1 MKIVIVGGN
10 ECMVCKYKSICEE
23 YKLKAKIFTKMTGT
37 FKSKIGQPEILV
49 LFTNTMSHKMI
60 KSAISEIKGQDV
72 TILRSSS
79 SSATALKKLLENYK
93 AS

>member
-10 ECMVCKYKSICEE
+10 ECMACQYKSICEE
-23 YKLKAKIFTKMTGT
+23 YKLKAKIFTKMSGT
-37 FKSKIGQPEILV
+37 FKDKIGQPEILV

-60 KSAISEIKGQDV
+60 KCAMSEIKGKNV
-72 TILRSSS
+72 TVLRSGS
-79 SSATALKKLLENYK
+79 SSATALKNLLEDYK